1 MTSPGNGAAYSGSNF
16 NNSDGDQHHW
26 ADALTRELAGPLFE
40 KTRLLAA
47 ATIVRDEIRSMIGTY
62 ADDDVIRDLLPSVPS
77 LGLMNGYLQASED
90 TYYTD
95 LLDRFKTLAGVVN
108 EIFSEP
114 DTDRDP
120 PFSREMA
127 LLVGHV
133 TSYAVSLVGKNI
145 LDSAIS
151 AADVRMRQSL
161 LASHAEMAEGTILRC
176 NFIDHDPRLTTE
188 MRRNQST
195 VLRDSLTSSAV
206 LTLAEV
212 VDAHRRLRTFF
223 DGLID
228 ETTETSRHFLAVVY
242 PEDVINDSVLR
253 EQLFETFWPL
263 FTDAITDTYAIHR
276 HLILSSLLR
285 AGVSAEVTHQLH
297 DAFSEDILTIPLSTP
312 IEDIL
317 KSSGH

>member
-1 MTSPGNGAAYSGSNF
+1 
-16 NNSDGDQHHW
+16 
-26 ADALTRELAGPLFE
+26 
-40 KTRLLAA
+40 
-47 ATIVRDEIRSMIGTY
+47 MIGTY
-62 ADDDVIRDLLPSVPS
+62 ADDDVIRDLHPSVPS

-151 AADVRMRQSL
+151 AA
-161 LASHAEMAEGTILRC
+161 ILRC